1 MVSIAAYTTGLHVFG
16 HTVGRNEAM
25 FKLFLEMLLVELIE
39 SDQKKCRI
47 HIDSICYPD
56 ILHWMI
62 VTGMQV
68 EK

>member
-1 MVSIAAYTTGLHVFG
+1 MFG
-16 HTVGRNEAM
+16 HTVGRHKVTIE
-25 FKLFLEMLLVELIE
+25 LFPEMLSVELIE

-47 HIDSICYPD
+47 QIDSVCYPD
-56 ILHWMI
+56 ILHWML